1 MILFSNGWGGAVVGV
16 AKDKTVGEAILEG
29 RQRFVNEDCPV
40 NFSATF
46 WAKLSISEDLSKF
59 GCVSAPFPD
68 WRWDVDGLG
77 SET

>member
-1 MILFSNGWGGAVVGV
+1 
-16 AKDKTVGEAILEG
+16 
-29 RQRFVNEDCPV
+29 
-40 NFSATF
+40 
-46 WAKLSISEDLSKF
+46 LSKF